1 MWMGAAVQIG
11 WPTHITNSLF
21 DGNFLQNNGSNGG
34 GPTAVSYT
42 FNDDAQGQL
51 DNVFANNTVVNNYFS
66 NSNSGTNNHSPISF
80 WHSNATVINNVVWDN
95 PNSLVYFGEGDVKLN
110 NHNNLENWD
119 QNGTGYG
126 PQTFSHDPKFKNV
139 NNDNYQ
145 LSSNSLLIDAGTQE
159 ADGYFAPVTDLRG
172 FFRVGNPDIG
182 AFEVGASKYL
192 LSLEDDIEGGEYEL
206 LDSILL
212 NKLVDKITNIQ
223 IEFHEWF
230 PSYEES
236 HLLRKDIHTRLSVT
250 HKLSYCYPF
259 YWESWCL
266 K

>member
-1 MWMGAAVQIG
+1 MQS
-11 WPTHITNSLF
+11 T
-21 DGNFLQNNGSNGG
+21 
-34 GPTAVSYT
+34 T
-42 FNDDAQGQL
+42 F
-51 DNVFANNTVVNNYFS
+51 VNNKELAEKINIKSIKEELS
-66 NSNSGTNNHSPISF
+66 NYNKIDLMS
-80 WHSNATVINNVVWDN
+80 IN
-95 PNSLVYFGEGDVKLN
+95 
-110 NHNNLENWD
+110 
-119 QNGTGYG
+119 
-126 PQTFSHDPKFKNV
+126 
-139 NNDNYQ
+139 
-145 LSSNSLLIDAGTQE
+145 
-159 ADGYFAPVTDLRG
+159 
-172 FFRVGNPDIG
+172 
-182 AFEVGASKYL
+182 
-192 LSLEDDIEGGEYEL
+192 IEGGEYEL